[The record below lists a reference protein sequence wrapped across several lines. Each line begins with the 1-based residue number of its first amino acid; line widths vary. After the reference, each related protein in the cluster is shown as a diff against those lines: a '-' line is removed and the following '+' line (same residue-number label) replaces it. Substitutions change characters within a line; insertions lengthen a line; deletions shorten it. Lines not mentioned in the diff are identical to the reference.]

1 MGISPSL
8 ILSLLAL
15 VAVGCAMAL
24 GATPHSSAMASRV
37 VFWAFPSFASVALV
51 LNILELR
58 RESRHEDGFD
68 WRFRASCSSV
78 PCCCSCGKGAA

>member
-1 MGISPSL
+1 MGISPGL

-24 GATPHSSAMASRV
+24 GATPHGSAMASRV

-58 RESRHEDGFD
+58 RGRSTRR
-68 WRFRASCSSV
+68 WIRLALPSV
-78 PCCCSCGKGAA
+78 LLLGAMLLLVW